1 MIGVCTAVG
10 ANDADT
16 RGMNRTVQL
25 SRKDIPV
32 KVASDET
39 GSPVQVPH
47 KVYSRKVSKR
57 APLMKKFD
65 GPFSESIICRNFID
79 DHVAKQQH
87 TAETLLAS
95 EISQMRSS
103 DYKPQ
108 RENFDAA
115 RDLLEVKSCCLPVIS
130 KNSTV
135 FCVTKDKNFRN
146 SFDPS
151 TLHMKKSKAN
161 SGKELDEQVNFA
173 EFNSSVVSQKQEI
186 SGCENT
192 SSNAKESQVSS
203 DLKLQKNVE
212 SINELAGTFDL
223 MGCYFFPLPILSVL
237 LSTTGDKIYVC
248 VSCGFLVDKKRTLF
262 IYTVDI
268 QEPRVGNPSCVGHTS
283 VMLPF
288 VKDNFG
294 REVSFHMNT
303 LHTFI

>member
-16 RGMNRTVQL
+16 RGMNSIVQL

-32 KVASDET
+32 KVASGET

-135 FCVTKDKNFRN
+135 FCATKDKDFRN

-151 TLHMKKSKAN
+151 TLHMKNLKAN
-161 SGKELDEQVNFA
+161 SGKELDEQLNFA

-288 VKDNFG
+288 LKDNFG